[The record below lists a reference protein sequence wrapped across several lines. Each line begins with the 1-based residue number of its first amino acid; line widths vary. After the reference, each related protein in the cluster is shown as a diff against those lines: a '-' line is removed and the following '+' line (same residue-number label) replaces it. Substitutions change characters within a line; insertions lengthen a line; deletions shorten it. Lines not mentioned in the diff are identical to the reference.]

1 VVSLISSCSLI
12 GVLVRKVP
20 GLGSCTYS
28 SRNTLRKQR
37 RRLEFRLV
45 PVRIS
50 AFASLFPLA
59 RDLEREGRKRRTIG
73 MP

>member
-1 VVSLISSCSLI
+1 MVFLISSCSPV
-12 GVLVRKVP
+12 GVLVRKVA

-28 SRNTLRKQR
+28 SRNTLREQR
-37 RRLEFRLV
+37 RRLEFRLI

-50 AFASLFPLA
+50 AFAFLFPLA
-59 RDLEREGRKRRTIG
+59 RDLEREGGKRRTIG